1 MPASLHFK
9 VWTVIAYVV
18 VTTMIA
24 IWLHEG
30 MAPAATLMATGS
42 FG

>member
-9 VWTVIAYVV
+9 IWTVIVWVV
-18 VTTMIA
+18 ATTLIA

>member
-9 VWTVIAYVV
+9 VWSVIVYVV
-18 VTTMIA
+18 VMSMLA
-24 IWLHEG
+24 ICLHEG
-30 MAPAATLMATGS
+30 MAPATHLMAAGS

>member
-9 VWTVIAYVV
+9 VWTVIVYVV
-18 VTTMIA
+18 VMTLIA

>member
-9 VWTVIAYVV
+9 VWTVIVYVV
-18 VTTMIA
+18 VMTVLA
-24 IWLHEG
+24 LCWHEG
-30 MAPAATLMATGS
+30 MAPAASLMATGS